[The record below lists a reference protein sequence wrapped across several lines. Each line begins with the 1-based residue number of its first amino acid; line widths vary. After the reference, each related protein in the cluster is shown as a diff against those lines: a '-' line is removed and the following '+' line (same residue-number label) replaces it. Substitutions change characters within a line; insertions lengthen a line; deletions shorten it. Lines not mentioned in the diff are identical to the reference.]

1 MSADFDRCASV
12 TRCAPG
18 RRTLRIAIT
27 SSSYARWAT
36 ASSPGG
42 SGKEQDRHTPLR
54 PRGIGHHSGND
65 AMIIKP
71 AGRCQAPARWM
82 GWRQDEDGGTMTDRT
97 YRVTEIVGTSAEG
110 IEPAIRNA
118 LH

>member
-27 SSSYARWAT
+27 ISSYARRAA

-42 SGKEQDRHTPLR
+42 AGEYRHPVRL
-54 PRGIGHHSGND
+54 GCIGHHSGINV
-65 AMIIKP
+65 MIIMS
-71 AGRCQAPARWM
+71 AGPPECGGRM
-82 GWRQDEDGGTMTDRT
+82 GRRQDENGGTMSDRT
-97 YRVTEIVGTSAEG
+97 YRVMEIVGTS
-110 IEPAIRNA
+110 
-118 LH
+118 